1 MRSLIDSF
9 YETSMMSEEP
19 EFRLQVRRDSLGST
33 SIALIHPRAPSCIT
47 CASPSAPAPHKT
59 LNPALTPPTHVSISP
74 QLSPANPDFGVIC
87 QGFIYGLTVSVKNS
101 GIKPERLRVFCTPA
115 PGSLNQVTC
124 TYEPVRLAAG
134 MSTDI
139 QIKIEAR
146 HLCVSSTT
154 LRVVQASTQVENSWQ
169 VKATVVP
176 IEMYQNVTKGIKM
189 KGQRITA
196 DRVKALGQI
205 PGQAEAMIADAAS
218 SGAHGNQFSKAF
230 MNDDEVVE
238 IEMFPFVDCVYYDP
252 WEKKMKVALYMHTRS
267 TTLTLRSN
275 QPPTPS
281 LPPPSTLTPS
291 CLCLC
296 LCVYLYQV
304 DETMLNVEVDTS
316 WTEEQSKASTVK
328 KWVKRLTELED
339 RGMFTARTADKH
351 GNESSGEALMAS
363 NSRQN
368 SPAAKMFAS
377 GASGYGGGGDGADSA
392 DGGLGS
398 TGEGISFVLEG
409 SLVA

>member
-1 MRSLIDSF
+1 MV
-9 YETSMMSEEP
+9 SEEP
-19 EFRLQVRRDSLGST
+19 VFRLQ
-33 SIALIHPRAPSCIT
+33 
-47 CASPSAPAPHKT
+47 
-59 LNPALTPPTHVSISP
+59 
-74 QLSPANPDFGVIC
+74 LSPKNPDFGVIC
-87 QGFIYGLTVSVKNS
+87 QGFVYGLTVSVKNS

-115 PGSLNQVTC
+115 PGSLNQITC

-176 IEMYQNVTKGIKM
+176 IDMYQNVTKGMKM
-189 KGQRITA
+189 KGQQITA

-205 PGQAEAMIADAAS
+205 PGQAEAMVADVAS

-230 MNDDEVVE
+230 MDDDEVVE

-252 WEKKMKVALYMHTRS
+252 WEKKMKV
-267 TTLTLRSN
+267 
-275 QPPTPS
+275 
-281 LPPPSTLTPS
+281 
-291 CLCLC
+291 
-296 LCVYLYQV
+296 
-304 DETMLNVEVDTS
+304 DETMLNVEVDTT
-316 WTEEQSKASTVK
+316 WTEEESKARTVK
-328 KWVKRLTELED
+328 KWVNRLTELED
-339 RGMFTARTADKH
+339 KGMFTARTADKR

-363 NSRQN
+363 GSRQG

-377 GASGYGGGGDGADSA
+377 GASASAGGGGDLSA
-392 DGGLGS
+392 GNS
-398 TGEGISFVLEG
+398 FAPEGY
-409 SLVA
+409 LVA